1 MLEKLENRIKKLEKE
16 NKRLFYLANDAE
28 NKLFRVK
35 SELEMLQDALDGLQ
49 REVNG
54 LYD

>member
-28 NKLFRVK
+28 NELFRMN
-35 SELEMLQDALDGLQ
+35 SELEVLQDTLDGLQ
-49 REVNG
+49 RAVNG